1 MIKKSLLFILLII
14 SISCATKSKV
24 VENKPASKKLT
35 VIEDAGTLTGKEAP
49 EWISMNKISDIKKLY
64 PGKVPFILEDLRGA
78 NLNLLKR
85 RANTTTLN
93 AQLSRVISTVI
104 LQSANDML
112 GGSESSADVDS
123 FANSISAESKAK
135 FSGFMQ
141 ESEWW
146 QRVEYDGKEEYR
158 YYVLYLIDQ
167 DRFNRI
173 LSGTIRDASKVINE
187 VGDNIAK
194 ALEDNIESVN
204 KAYDAISVNN

>member
-1 MIKKSLLFILLII
+1 M
-14 SISCATKSKV
+14 

-112 GGSESSADVDS
+112 GGSESSADVDKFES
-123 FANSISAESKAK
+123 SISAESKAK

>member
-1 MIKKSLLFILLII
+1 M
-14 SISCATKSKV
+14 

-35 VIEDAGTLTGKEAP
+35 VIEDSGTLTGKEAP

-112 GGSESSADVDS
+112 GGSESSADVDKFES
-123 FANSISAESKAK
+123 SISAESKAK